1 MSVAEVIVKL
11 KVAHF
16 MTHCV
21 LAYIC
26 CLAARTFWQNCD
38 KSERRVLC
46 SRAKTVSISRSA
58 VSVGVHSVSPWV
70 IGVRCSFWQLFTAL
84 AASLFCSKR
93 WTASVSAQETDVFRG
108 MQPYTPRCSKT
119 IALHHVACCPCHLST
134 CGRPAPT
141 RIDTSPL
148 ILRMDYHLYSINK
161 YRSRTSNRPAR
172 YIKMRCTSHQWHDI
186 LPTKPYRQWALTIR
200 RGSEM
205 RLLTKD
211 MAVAHR
217 SNYK

>member
-1 MSVAEVIVKL
+1 VSVAEVIVKL

-16 MTHCV
+16 MAHCV

-161 YRSRTSNRPAR
+161 YRAE
-172 YIKMRCTSHQWHDI
+172 HQTVLHDI
-186 LPTKPYRQWALTIR
+186 LKCDAPSINDTIYYRLSHT
-200 RGSEM
+200 GSEHWQF
-205 RLLTKD
+205 
-211 MAVAHR
+211 AVDLKCV
-217 SNYK
+217 Y